1 MLARKKVLGNYNVG
15 KTVGQGA
22 FSKVKLGVHKETGQ
36 KVAIKIIDKKLMAQ
50 KAAKAKKAEDDRRKR
65 KEAEAAAAAKK
76 DEKHSSSLQRP
87 SKTGDKKKE
96 EEPGVPASAAKEKEN
111 AVKEKES
118 AVKEKEN
125 AVKEKEKESAD
136 EAKKGI
142 AQDAPSFV
150 ASLQLEV
157 QLMMRLDHPNVI
169 NLYSIMETED
179 ECFVVMEYAS
189 GGELIEYIAARNYLS
204 EREAR
209 KFFRQIISAMDH
221 CHLASVVHRD
231 LKLENLLLNDSKDIL
246 ISDFGLGRTYDPDV
260 QEYLKTFCG
269 TPNYAAVELI
279 SGIPYNGIKSDIWA
293 MGVALYVM
301 MTGKTPF
308 TGATIS
314 QLYTK
319 IKAVDYKCP
328 DYFSADLKVLLAK
341 MLKKDPAK
349 RADMEALRTDPWVN
363 FEEIERPL
371 RIVPKVTGISGPS
384 QITQFITS
392 ITKTPDYTLYSIRQH
407 TRDGRSMDGAGEER
421 NRSVQMRR
429 RSISMQPG
437 HSNTGFG
444 VNAVAIQG
452 GTLGRNRANTRRFSN
467 VGNVISIQQLHDAP
481 ACPPLPGK
489 EEDALSP
496 LPTSSHSIG
505 RAINDPRRLSLQD
518 GKPPPLPVKAILP
531 AVAPVAI
538 SAVPGI
544 ITANDIP
551 GSANRSHGGDFQPV
565 QTRGR
570 RATITLDMF
579 GKGKKTPIKAV
590 DESPSASRSSTPD
603 GSSTSV
609 QHTRR
614 KSTFKSDKTVPEED
628 RELQVIRRMSM
639 VSPERPQMAHFSEPS
654 AGSTMHSTK
663 KTLDEDCDADSVS
676 KSYSAFSP
684 TSSYFSPSTTTAQM
698 PSDKEIEKWH
708 EFNRPPKE
716 IRSARYSFN
725 PKTTSTLSP
734 SYIFQDVHR
743 VLVSMQKVVN
753 GTLVFHRSSD
763 HYLIQCKLKA
773 ENEEVDFDIEV
784 CKVWLLQLY
793 GVRIK
798 KQGGSAM
805 KFKEAYSTI
814 VEMLNI

>member
-65 KEAEAAAAAKK
+65 KEAEAAAAAAAAAAGKK
-76 DEKHSSSLQRP
+76 DAKLSSQHRTSKVEEKI
-87 SKTGDKKKE
+87 KE
-96 EEPGVPASAAKEKEN
+96 EEPAPNVPPAAKEKEKAAEEN
-111 AVKEKES
+111 VVVEVKT
-118 AVKEKEN
+118 
-125 AVKEKEKESAD
+125 
-136 EAKKGI
+136 GI
-142 AQDAPSFV
+142 APDAPSFV

-231 LKLENLLLNDSKDIL
+231 LKLENLLLNDNKDIL
-246 ISDFGLGRTYDPDV
+246 ISDFGLGRTYDPDI

-314 QLYTK
+314 QLYSK

-341 MLKKDPAK
+341 MLKKDPVK

-371 RIVPKVTGISGPS
+371 RIVPKVTGVSGPS

-407 TRDGRSMDGAGEER
+407 TRDGRSMEGAGEEK

-429 RSISMQPG
+429 KSMSMQPG
-437 HSNTGFG
+437 QY
-444 VNAVAIQG
+444 NAGAGNGSASQG
-452 GTLGRNRANTRRFSN
+452 GTLGRSRTTSRRFSN
-467 VGNVISIQQLHDAP
+467 VGNVISVQQLQDA
-481 ACPPLPGK
+481 AAHPPLPGK
-489 EEDALSP
+489 EDDALSP
-496 LPTSSHSIG
+496 LPTSHHSIG
-505 RAINDPRRLSLQD
+505 RISKDPRRLSLQD
-518 GKPPPLPVKAILP
+518 GGKVPPPPPLPVKAATPTTVPVVMSAIP
-531 AVAPVAI
+531 AI
-538 SAVPGI
+538 M
-544 ITANDIP
+544 TANDIP
-551 GSANRSHGGDFQPV
+551 GSVNRSHSGDFPHAKP
-565 QTRGR
+565 RGR

-579 GKGKKTPIKAV
+579 GKGKKTPVKGV
-590 DESPSASRSSTPD
+590 DESPSASRSSSAD
-603 GSSTSV
+603 GSSTSFG
-609 QHTRR
+609 HTRR
-614 KSTFKSDKTVPEED
+614 KSTFKADKPVPEGD

-639 VSPERPQMAHFSEPS
+639 VSPDRAHIAHLSEPS
-654 AGSTMHSTK
+654 PGSTMQSTK
-663 KTLDEDCDADSVS
+663 KTLDEDSDGESVVS
-676 KSYSAFSP
+676 RSYSAFSP
-684 TSSYFSPSTTTAQM
+684 TSSYFSPSATTAQM

-716 IRSARYSFN
+716 IRTARYSFN

-743 VLVSMQKVVN
+743 VLVSMQKIVN
-753 GTLVFHRSSD
+753 GSLVFHRPSD
-763 HYLIQCKLKA
+763 HYLIQCKLTA

-784 CKVWLLQLY
+784 CKMWLLQLH

-805 KFKEAYSTI
+805 QFKEAYSTI

>member
-65 KEAEAAAAAKK
+65 KEAEAAAAAAAAAGKK
-76 DEKHSSSLQRP
+76 DTKPSSTRT
-87 SKTGDKKKE
+87 SKVEEKKKE
-96 EEPGVPASAAKEKEN
+96 EEPTPPAPP
-111 AVKEKES
+111 V
-118 AVKEKEN
+118 
-125 AVKEKEKESAD
+125 VKEKEKASD
-136 EAKKGI
+136 ENVVEVKTGI
-142 AQDAPSFV
+142 APDAPSFV

-231 LKLENLLLNDSKDIL
+231 LKLENLLLNDNKDIL
-246 ISDFGLGRTYDPDV
+246 ISDFGLGRTYDPDI

-314 QLYTK
+314 QLYSK

-341 MLKKDPAK
+341 MLKKDPVK

-371 RIVPKVTGISGPS
+371 RIIPKVTGVSGPS

-407 TRDGRSMDGAGEER
+407 TRDGRSMEGAGEER

-429 RSISMQPG
+429 KSMSTQPG
-437 HSNTGFG
+437 QH
-444 VNAVAIQG
+444 NAGAGNGSGSQG
-452 GTLGRNRANTRRFSN
+452 GTLGRSRTTSRRFSN
-467 VGNVISIQQLHDAP
+467 VGNVISVQQLHDA
-481 ACPPLPGK
+481 AGYPPLPGK
-489 EEDALSP
+489 EDDALSP
-496 LPTSSHSIG
+496 LPTSHHSIG
-505 RAINDPRRLSLQD
+505 RISKDPRRLSLQD
-518 GKPPPLPVKAILP
+518 GGKAPPPLPVKA
-531 AVAPVAI
+531 APTVPVVV
-538 SAVPGI
+538 SAVPAI
-544 ITANDIP
+544 MTANDIP
-551 GSANRSHGGDFQPV
+551 GSVNRSHSGDFPHAQP
-565 QTRGR
+565 RGR

-579 GKGKKTPIKAV
+579 GKGKKTPVKGV
-590 DESPSASRSSTPD
+590 DESPSASRSSSPD
-603 GSSTSV
+603 GSSTSFG
-609 QHTRR
+609 HTRR
-614 KSTFKSDKTVPEED
+614 KSTFKADKPVPEGD

-639 VSPERPQMAHFSEPS
+639 VSPDRAQIAHLSEPS
-654 AGSTMHSTK
+654 PGSTMQSTK
-663 KTLDEDCDADSVS
+663 KTLDEDCDADSVVS
-676 KSYSAFSP
+676 RSYSAFSP
-684 TSSYFSPSTTTAQM
+684 TSSYFSPSATTAQM

-708 EFNRPPKE
+708 EFNRAPKE
-716 IRSARYSFN
+716 IRTARYSFN
-725 PKTTSTLSP
+725 PRTTSTLSP

-743 VLVSMQKVVN
+743 VLVSMQKIVN
-753 GTLVFHRSSD
+753 GSLVFHRPSD
-763 HYLIQCKLKA
+763 HYLIQCKLTA

-784 CKVWLLQLY
+784 CKMWLLQLH